1 LRKWGRASC
10 AWRWFVSPVGL
21 SAYFRLVWNLDALVQ
36 DRYGRPCVQMRAQ
49 RFAIHRCASPR
60 FNDGDSRACRARFE
74 LAVTPADIDGSGPPA
89 VEPGDYQ
96 VRVGNDTANFSI
108 TG

>member
-1 LRKWGRASC
+1 
-10 AWRWFVSPVGL
+10 VSFPV
-21 SAYFRLVWNLDALVQ
+21 
-36 DRYGRPCVQMRAQ
+36 
-49 RFAIHRCASPR
+49 
-60 FNDGDSRACRARFE
+60 FE